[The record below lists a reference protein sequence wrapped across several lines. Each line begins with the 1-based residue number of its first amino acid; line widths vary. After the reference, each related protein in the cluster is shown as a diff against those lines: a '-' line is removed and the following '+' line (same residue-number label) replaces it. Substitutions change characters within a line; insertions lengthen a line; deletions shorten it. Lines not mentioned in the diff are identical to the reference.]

1 MVWSLHLLLGVRL
14 DLTPIQEYNLSINQ
28 YNQLLLVNII
38 FITLVQEIMSIARRM
53 ITLVTVIVIWCM
65 IRLLLITSAMLN
77 IVTTGILAGGKP
89 MITVATKEM
98 K

>member
-1 MVWSLHLLLGVRL
+1 
-14 DLTPIQEYNLSINQ
+14 
-28 YNQLLLVNII
+28 
-38 FITLVQEIMSIARRM
+38 MSIARRM
-53 ITLVTVIVIWCM
+53 ITLVTVIVIWFM